1 MTPARRPTRAT
12 SARWQDVLA
21 NAEQQLIAAQ
31 NALAL
36 ADSGSN
42 AKPVA
47 AAAVIAAIGFGDA
60 LSVQCGGATNAQQH
74 DRLPDLLRQ
83 LLGRDADAT
92 QIATQMTRL
101 GRILSKKNAAQYGG
115 TYWTYDEARDYLEQT
130 ERFAAWARTLISTR
144 SGTGDLM

>member
-1 MTPARRPTRAT
+1 VTPARHPSRAT

-36 ADSGSN
+36 TDLGSN

-60 LSVQCGGATNAQQH
+60 LSVQCGGTINTQQH
-74 DRLPDLLRQ
+74 DRLPGLLRQ
-83 LLGRDADAT
+83 LLGRDADA
-92 QIATQMTRL
+92 AQMARL
-101 GRILSKKNAAQYGG
+101 GRILSRKNMAQYGG
-115 TYWTYDEARDYLEQT
+115 TYWTCDEARDYLEQAN
-130 ERFAAWARTLISTR
+130 RFATWARTVLSTR
-144 SGTGDLM
+144 SGTSEP